1 VADFVETMRLA
12 EKAQED
18 IYFAKINRELI
29 DELHRH
35 AEAEKAAA
43 AAAEKTAKADKA
55 GGSNQGSPVILPAG
69 R

>member
-1 VADFVETMRLA
+1 MTDFVETMRLA

-29 DELHRH
+29 EELHRQ
-35 AEAEKAAA
+35 AAAEKAAA
-43 AAAEKTAKADKA
+43 AAAEKSAKTLRTDA
-55 GGSNQGSPVILPAG
+55 NQ

>member
-29 DELHRH
+29 AELHRL
-35 AEAEKAAA
+35 AEAEQ
-43 AAAEKTAKADKA
+43 AAAEKTAAA
-55 GGSNQGSPVILPAG
+55 GRAGPANQVSPVIPPE
-69 R
+69 RR

>member
-1 VADFVETMRLA
+1 MTDFVETMRLA

-29 DELHRH
+29 EELHRH

-43 AAAEKTAKADKA
+43 AAASKSVKAVRTDA
-55 GGSNQGSPVILPAG
+55 N
-69 R
+69 RR

>member
-29 DELHRH
+29 EELHRH

-43 AAAEKTAKADKA
+43 EAAGKSAQAVEADA
-55 GGSNQGSPVILPAG
+55 S
-69 R
+69 

>member
-1 VADFVETMRLA
+1 VTDFVETMRLA

-29 DELHRH
+29 EELHRK
-35 AEAEKAAA
+35 AAAEKAAA
-43 AAAEKTAKADKA
+43 AAAENSAKALKTGA
-55 GGSNQGSPVILPAG
+55 NQ

>member
-1 VADFVETMRLA
+1 MTDFVETMRLA

-29 DELHRH
+29 EELHRK
-35 AEAEKAAA
+35 ADAEKAAA
-43 AAAEKTAKADKA
+43 AAAGKSANTLKT
-55 GGSNQGSPVILPAG
+55 GTNQ